1 MALVAGIDEAGFGP
15 LLGPLVVSGSLF
27 EVPDGAEG
35 ESLWRL
41 LAAAVSKRAS
51 KRHGRIAIAD
61 SKKLYAGLRG
71 NGRLD
76 HLERGVLAMLAS
88 RELPP
93 ASLRALL
100 EAISPGAIETAGGYP
115 WYHGV
120 DLSLPRGAETADIV
134 LAGMGLR
141 KVMDS
146 RGVKLLEIRCE
157 TVFEGEFNRLAGA
170 ANKSLML
177 FDVTCRL
184 LMRLWRAAGSR
195 RLIVHADRQ
204 GGRQHYLGGL
214 QRAFEGCSFK
224 IIEEDNNTSAYR
236 ITSGTKEAE
245 FHFTVG
251 GEEAHLPVALASMA
265 SKYLRELFMELL
277 NGFWAGWVP
286 GLAPTAGYYTDG
298 RRFHRDIAPAVKQ
311 LGIDERMLYR
321 IC

>member
-1 MALVAGIDEAGFGP
+1 MALLAGIDEAGFGP
-15 LLGPLVVSGSLF
+15 LLGPLVVSASLF
-27 EVPDGAEG
+27 EMPDGAEG
-35 ESLWRL
+35 ESLWGL
-41 LAAAVSKRAS
+41 LAAAVGKKAS

-61 SKKLYAGLRG
+61 SKKLYGGLRG
-71 NGRLD
+71 GGRLD
-76 HLERGVLAMLAS
+76 NLERGVLAMLAS
-88 RELPP
+88 RKLPP
-93 ASLRALL
+93 TSLRSLL
-100 EAISPGAIETAGGYP
+100 EAISPGAIEAAGGYP

-120 DLSLPRGAETADIV
+120 DLSLPRCTETIDIV
-134 LAGMGLR
+134 LAGVGLR
-141 KVMDS
+141 KAMDS
-146 RGVKLLEIRCE
+146 CGVNLLDIRCE
-157 TVFEGEFNRLAGA
+157 TVFEGEFNRLAGV

-177 FDVTCRL
+177 FDVTSRL
-184 LMRLWRAAGSR
+184 LERLWRAAGGR

-214 QRAFEGCSFK
+214 QRVFEGGSFK
-224 IIEEDNNTSAYR
+224 IIEENDNTSAYR
-236 ITSGTKEAE
+236 VISGTKEAE

-277 NGFWAGWVP
+277 NGFWAGQVP

-298 RRFHRDIAPAVKQ
+298 RRFHRDIAPVVKQ